1 MTLAPIRAEEGTLTG
16 FVKVARDTTE
26 RRQSE
31 TMFRGLLESAPDAMV
46 IVRTDGRIALI
57 NRQTEQLFGYSGMS

>member
-1 MTLAPIRAEEGTLTG
+1 VTLAPIRAEEGTLTG

-26 RRQSE
+26 RRHSE